1 MSDPADAGKRSDLAV
16 IAGAAGLGAVLVA
29 GAVAVVIMRDTPSE
43 DVAVTR
49 APVPSIDVSDASPS
63 PDATAPLAAFSS
75 PGGEAPAGDPRPPA
89 PPRFDLVRID
99 PTGNALIAGQA
110 GPLAEITLALDG
122 VPLEVVTADASGQ
135 FVAMLAIVPSE
146 VPRVLSLRAVS
157 PDGLALLGE
166 GTVIIAPF
174 GGDALVADAR
184 TVAMPADASPA
195 PRPEGPGH
203 GDITDVAPAGVGR
216 EADTPSVSGHAMAP
230 PVETTPPAPLHAP
243 RPAGD
248 TTLAAAPDAPDRP
261 GIGQGLEAPEP
272 TPGTPPGPVI
282 VLADR
287 DGIRMLQGP
296 DAQAETRTDLQLD
309 AISYDTAG
317 AVTLAGR
324 GPAATSVR
332 VMLDNL
338 PVTLGEIGP
347 GGRWSLDLPD
357 VEPGSYTL
365 RLEQLASDGT
375 VTDEIETP
383 FLREDPE
390 RIRENPMLVENGAS
404 VITVQQGFTLWGI
417 AEANFGDGILYLQIF
432 AENRDAIRDPD
443 LIFPGQIFALPDLPR
458 GERAE

>member
-1 MSDPADAGKRSDLAV
+1 
-16 IAGAAGLGAVLVA
+16 
-29 GAVAVVIMRDTPSE
+29 
-43 DVAVTR
+43 
-49 APVPSIDVSDASPS
+49 
-63 PDATAPLAAFSS
+63 
-75 PGGEAPAGDPRPPA
+75 
-89 PPRFDLVRID
+89 
-99 PTGNALIAGQA
+99 
-110 GPLAEITLALDG
+110 
-122 VPLEVVTADASGQ
+122 
-135 FVAMLAIVPSE
+135 
-146 VPRVLSLRAVS
+146 
-157 PDGLALLGE
+157 
-166 GTVIIAPF
+166 
-174 GGDALVADAR
+174 
-184 TVAMPADASPA
+184 
-195 PRPEGPGH
+195 
-203 GDITDVAPAGVGR
+203 
-216 EADTPSVSGHAMAP
+216 
-230 PVETTPPAPLHAP
+230 
-243 RPAGD
+243 
-248 TTLAAAPDAPDRP
+248 
-261 GIGQGLEAPEP
+261 
-272 TPGTPPGPVI
+272 
-282 VLADR
+282 
-287 DGIRMLQGP
+287 MLQGP

-347 GGRWSLDLPD
+347 GGRWSLDLPE